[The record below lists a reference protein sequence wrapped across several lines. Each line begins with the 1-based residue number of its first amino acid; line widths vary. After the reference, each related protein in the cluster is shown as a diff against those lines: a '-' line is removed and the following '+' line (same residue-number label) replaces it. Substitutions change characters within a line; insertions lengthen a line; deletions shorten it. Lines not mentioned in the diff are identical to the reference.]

1 MNENMFRLLMESIP
15 HPLWIKDLDFR
26 FIYCNDRYKEIYNGK
41 VKNFIGLK
49 NSEVF
54 EKELADKYDSQ
65 CREVIEASKE
75 KVEAGYIDGVY
86 RKCTMFPITNE
97 TGEIIAIGGIDS
109 NIEIVKEKDKVIEE
123 QKNLL
128 NLIVDTL
135 PGMVFL
141 KDTEGRYIYINKEY
155 EIFNRKKGITNFIG
169 QTDLEIQQDVKLA
182 KSFIE
187 KDNEVIRS
195 KKNVLV
201 NTTLINDNGE
211 VQYYEI
217 VKKPVINNNEVVG
230 IVGLIL
236 EVTEKKKVE
245 EKLRYLSYTDSMTN
259 VYNRAYFDEM
269 AKKYLDEKY
278 LPVGVIMGDANG
290 LKIVNDTFGH
300 EEGDNLLKLIT
311 MVLKEACEDKGIVC
325 RTGGD
330 EFVVLLPNSSEKDC
344 EIIIK
349 KIFEKCKNYNHELI
363 DLSIAL
369 GVSVTNSLDKSI
381 YDSLKEAEDKVYR
394 QKLLQ
399 ANSVRSSM
407 MYSLK
412 AGLETK
418 SMETE
423 EHTERILKNAMEVGK
438 KMNLSLSEMDELE
451 LVAKLHDIGKIGISE
466 EILLKP
472 DKLTQEEYEIIK
484 THTEKGYRIVRA
496 SNELDSVAKGVLTH
510 HERWDGNGYPLK
522 LKGEKIPL
530 SARIVS
536 VVDSYDVMTHYR
548 VYRKRK
554 ESREAV
560 EELKKCSGKQ
570 FDPKIVDVFV
580 QYLHESGKL

>member
-1 MNENMFRLLMESIP
+1 MNENMFRLLIESIP
-15 HPLWIKDLDFR
+15 QPLWIKDLDFK

-65 CREVIEASKE
+65 CREVIETSKE
-75 KVEAGYIDGVY
+75 KVEEGYIDGVY

-109 NIEIVKEKDKVIEE
+109 NIEIVKEKDKVIKE

-141 KDTEGRYIYINKEY
+141 KDTKGRYLYINKEY
-155 EIFNRKKGITNFIG
+155 EKFNRKKGITNFIG
-169 QTDLEIQQDVKLA
+169 QTDLEIQQDMKLA
-182 KSFIE
+182 KAIIE

-201 NTTLINDNGE
+201 NTKLINDNGDI
-211 VQYYEI
+211 QYYEI
-217 VKKPVINNNEVVG
+217 VKKPVINKNEVVG

-381 YDSLKEAEDKVYR
+381 YDALKEAEDKVYR

-399 ANSVRSSM
+399 ANSIRSSM

-412 AGLETK
+412 AGLESK

-536 VVDSYDVMTHYR
+536 VVDSYDVMTHDR

-554 ESREAV
+554 EPKEAV

-580 QYLHESGKL
+580 ECLHEIRKL

>member
-65 CREVIEASKE
+65 CREVIETLQE
-75 KVEAGYIDGVY
+75 KVEEGYIDGVY

-97 TGEIIAIGGIDS
+97 AGEIIAIGGIDS
-109 NIEIVKEKDKVIEE
+109 NIEIVKEKDKVIKE

-141 KDTEGRYIYINKEY
+141 KDVEGRYLHINKEY
-155 EIFNRKKGITNFIG
+155 EKFNRKKGITNFIG
-169 QTDLEIQQDVKLA
+169 QTDLEIQQDMKLA
-182 KSFIE
+182 KDLIE

-195 KKNVLV
+195 KKNVLM

-381 YDSLKEAEDKVYR
+381 YDALKEAEDKVYR

-399 ANSVRSSM
+399 ANSIRSSM

-412 AGLETK
+412 AGLESK

-536 VVDSYDVMTHYR
+536 VVDSYDVMTHDR

-554 ESREAV
+554 EPKEAV

-580 QYLHESGKL
+580 ECLHEIRKL

>member
-1 MNENMFRLLMESIP
+1 MNENMFKLLMESIP

-65 CREVIEASKE
+65 CREVIETLKE
-75 KVEAGYIDGVY
+75 KVEEGYIDGVY

-97 TGEIIAIGGIDS
+97 AGEIIAIGGIDS
-109 NIEIVKEKDKVIEE
+109 NIEIVKEKDKVIKE

-141 KDTEGRYIYINKEY
+141 KDVEGRYLHINKEY
-155 EIFNRKKGITNFIG
+155 EKFNRKKGITNFIG
-169 QTDLEIQQDVKLA
+169 QTDLEIQQDMKLA
-182 KSFIE
+182 KDLIE

-195 KKNVLV
+195 KKNVLM

-311 MVLKEACEDKGIVC
+311 MVLKEACEDKGMVC
-325 RTGGD
+325 RIGGD

-349 KIFEKCKNYNHELI
+349 KIFEKCKNYNHELV

-472 DKLTQEEYEIIK
+472 GKLTEEEYEIIK

-536 VVDSYDVMTHYR
+536 VVDSYDVMTHDR

-554 ESREAV
+554 KSKEAV

-580 QYLHESGKL
+580 ECLHEIRKL

>member
-26 FIYCNDRYKEIYNGK
+26 FIYCNDRYKEIYDGK